1 MLVSPLPSLGTFGSN
16 CTTSYKFVVTLSAL
30 HFSDSRLLFF
40 LDLTELHRIILCAV
54 AFDAVKVV
62 HSKISRL
69 NKMLHHPFWRPYKNQ
84 LCFKSSCSSSNA
96 IRHQCF
102 YARHRA
108 LPSTLWLLLY
118 ILEDCGRKDLQNS
131 KRFLHY
137 LTLVRRWVSK
147 LCLRTV

>member
-40 LDLTELHRIILCAV
+40 LDLTELHRIILCTV

-62 HSKISRL
+62 HSKIRRL
-69 NKMLHHPFWRPYKNQ
+69 SKMLHHAFRRPYTELS

-96 IRHQCF
+96 IRHVFMPCTRL
-102 YARHRA
+102 YLRHC
-108 LPSTLWLLLY
+108 
-118 ILEDCGRKDLQNS
+118 DCSCISLRIAVEKTCKTAK
-131 KRFLHY
+131 KRVLHGIN
-137 LTLVRRWVSK
+137 
-147 LCLRTV
+147 